1 MERRLAAVLVAD
13 IVEYS
18 RLMNKDEEGTLRHV
32 NDIFASLIEPKAV
45 QYRGRVIKRS
55 GDGVLLEFA
64 SAVDAVNFSIK
75 VQIAME
81 ERNQDV
87 PGERQIKYRIG
98 INIGDIMIEQEDI
111 YGDGVNIAARLE
123 GLADPGG
130 ICIAGNVFDQ
140 IKNKIDAEM
149 RDMGEQ
155 NLKNIPQP
163 VRTYRI
169 LLSGEDERAVAA
181 EQVEP
186 LTSSNKPSI
195 AVLPFDNMSGDPGQ
209 DYVADG
215 LVDDIITTL
224 SKLSGLLVIA
234 RDSCFVFKG
243 RKVDVRQVAR
253 ELGVRYV
260 LEGSV
265 RILGERVRIN
275 AQFTDA
281 KIGANIW
288 AERYDRDISDI
299 FAVQDE
305 VTLALATEWKHR
317 HPLQV

>member
-253 ELGVRYV
+253 ELGVR
-260 LEGSV
+260 
-265 RILGERVRIN
+265 
-275 AQFTDA
+275 
-281 KIGANIW
+281 
-288 AERYDRDISDI
+288 
-299 FAVQDE
+299 
-305 VTLALATEWKHR
+305 
-317 HPLQV
+317 